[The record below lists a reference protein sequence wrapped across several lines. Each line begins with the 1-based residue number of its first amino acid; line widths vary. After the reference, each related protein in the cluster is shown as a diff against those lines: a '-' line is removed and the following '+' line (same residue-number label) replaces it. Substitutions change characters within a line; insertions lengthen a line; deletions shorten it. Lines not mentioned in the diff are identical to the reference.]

1 MILRH
6 SSLTTVEPPQVQA
19 SKMKAN
25 QVSLVKEVAIILLG
39 PKLAKTIKKT
49 IMNPEELSLRFQSV
63 RNSSMA
69 MINKSNAS
77 KVQWM
82 RH

>member
-6 SSLTTVEPPQVQA
+6 SSLTTVEPRQVQTL
-19 SKMKAN
+19 KMKAN